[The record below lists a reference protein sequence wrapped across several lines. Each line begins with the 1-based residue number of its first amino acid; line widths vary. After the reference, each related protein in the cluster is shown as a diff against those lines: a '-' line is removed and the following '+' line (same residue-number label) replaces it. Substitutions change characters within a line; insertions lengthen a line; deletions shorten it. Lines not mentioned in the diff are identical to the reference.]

1 MLMVFLAA
9 SIAAFAVSL
18 SAWLALTAIPVLVAF
33 SFASVGAP
41 SPRQHQAAR
50 WIGGGMVVGVGLL
63 PILVTFQTL
72 YSETA
77 VRIAGPS
84 GVALSLAGAGLL
96 WAAPE
101 MAIPAAI
108 ALLAAA
114 GLGRESK
121 TLLSLLG

>member
-1 MLMVFLAA
+1 MLTAFLAV

-18 SAWLALTAIPVLVAF
+18 SAWLALIAIPALLAF
-33 SFASVGAP
+33 SFVGVGAP
-41 SPRQHQAAR
+41 SPLQHRAAR
-50 WIGGGMVVGVGLL
+50 WIGGGVVIGVGFL
-63 PILVTFQTL
+63 PLLVTFQTL

-84 GVALSLAGAGLL
+84 GVALSLAAVGLL

-108 ALLAAA
+108 SLLAAA
-114 GLGRESK
+114 GLGRES
-121 TLLSLLG
+121 